1 MAQIDD
7 QEFSI
12 SNAEDNTQRT
22 SQLSNGVNK
31 FLNILDNLICYFYIY
46 SKDKRYKIRKEE
58 SGP

>member
-22 SQLSNGVNK
+22 SQLSNGVYK
-31 FLNILDNLICYFYIY
+31 FINILDNLIYYFYIY

-58 SGP
+58 SWP